1 MQIPYAKNIVM
12 KELEEKIKEL
22 RSKMEYWECFFQD
35 DEVGVALKE
44 VEEALTKIKYHESN
58 D

>member
-1 MQIPYAKNIVM
+1 M